1 MPARSIVA
9 VGIEE
14 AKPAPGVL
22 DAIADADV
30 VLLAPSNPV
39 VSVGTVLAV
48 PGLRTALV
56 KAEAP
61 IVGISSDT
69 VGTG

>member
-1 MPARSIVA
+1 MPIGA
-9 VGIEE
+9 EE

-22 DAIADADV
+22 DAIAAADV

-61 IVGISSDT
+61 IVGISNKTT
-69 VGTG
+69 VPG